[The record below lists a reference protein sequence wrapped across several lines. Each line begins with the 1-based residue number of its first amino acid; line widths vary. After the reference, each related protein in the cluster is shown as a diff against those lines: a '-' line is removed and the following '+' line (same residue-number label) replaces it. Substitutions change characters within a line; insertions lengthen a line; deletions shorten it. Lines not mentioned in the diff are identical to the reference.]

1 VTGPRAPSS
10 VEDVLELLR
19 SRGGRATSSRRVL
32 LEVLFQSTEH
42 LSAEALTA
50 AVQQRAPDVHLST
63 VYRNLE
69 ELQELG
75 VISHSHLGHGPATY
89 QLAGHTHAHFICERC
104 GRRLEAPD
112 EMFAELAA
120 RAVDRLGFR
129 IDPHH
134 FAILGRCADCVGADA
149 DADADADAEVAGAA
163 HGPVADEAQ
172 ESPDQ

>member
-1 VTGPRAPSS
+1 MTGPRAPAS

-32 LEVLFQSTEH
+32 LEVLFQSTGH
-42 LSAEALTA
+42 RSAEELTA
-50 AVQQRAPDVHLST
+50 AVQRRAPDVHLST

-75 VISHSHLGHGPATY
+75 VITHSHLGHGPATY
-89 QLAGHTHAHFICERC
+89 QLAGHTHAHLICERC
-104 GRRLEAPD
+104 GNRLEAPD

-120 RAVDRLGFR
+120 SAADRLGFR

-134 FAILGRCADCVGADA
+134 FAILGRCADCIDA
-149 DADADADAEVAGAA
+149 DADADD
-163 HGPVADEAQ
+163 ADEADD
-172 ESPDQ
+172 ETRRSPAQ

>member
-1 VTGPRAPSS
+1 VTGPRAPAS
-10 VEDVLELLR
+10 VDEVLALLR

-32 LEVLFQSTEH
+32 LEVLFRSTEH

-50 AVQQRAPDVHLST
+50 AVQQQVPDVHLST

-75 VISHSHLGHGPATY
+75 VVTHSHLGHGPATY
-89 QLAGHTHAHFICERC
+89 QLAGHAHAHFICEGC
-104 GRRLEAPD
+104 GCRLEAPQ

-120 RAVDRLGFR
+120 QAADRLGFR

-134 FAILGRCADCVGADA
+134 FAILGQCATCAAADRGSQVG
-149 DADADADAEVAGAA
+149 
-163 HGPVADEAQ
+163 GPPAQ
-172 ESPDQ
+172 